1 MVALPIINSV
11 TSSAVL
17 GAITTKLIDS
27 IISSRINQRQEKR
40 KWIRNT
46 KLDLFSQLSEEIL
59 SIDFNDIKKNHNMIK
74 KISFKI
80 ILLMEDEKFK
90 TKLENY
96 LFLLE
101 EYKSLTYDINLNQI
115 NLELLNLLSNHMK
128 KL

>member
-11 TSSAVL
+11 ASSAVL
-17 GAITTKLIDS
+17 GALTTKILDS
-27 IISSRINQRQEKR
+27 VISSRINQRQEKK

-74 KISFKI
+74 KVSFKI
-80 ILLMEDEKFK
+80 ILLIEDEKFK

-101 EYKSLTYDINLNQI
+101 EYKSSKYDINLNQI
-115 NLELLNLLSNHMK
+115 NLELLNLLSIHMK

>member
-11 TSSAVL
+11 ASSAVL
-17 GAITTKLIDS
+17 GALTTKILDS
-27 IISSRINQRQEKR
+27 VISSRINQRQEKK

-59 SIDFNDIKKNHNMIK
+59 SIDFNDIKKNHSMIK

-101 EYKSLTYDINLNQI
+101 EYKSLKYDINLNQI
-115 NLELLNLLSNHMK
+115 NLELLNLLSKHMK